1 MFLLWKDSKFIFKN
15 RLNLEWWKR
24 RWKMDGRISQLLSWK
39 SCSSGFKCTLLCTR
53 VLHISH
59 VSLFSIFCPKTP
71 TIGPI
76 IDFPGAPSSPGGP
89 SGPGSPYSKET
100 NPTPYSLFS
109 VLISK
114 VLQKRTSI
122 QFLLTVAI
130 IELGNMKS
138 VLVEEAFTTLI
149 LSSLTLLLLCNCVK
163 EFVLPWWI
171 IWWL

>member
-1 MFLLWKDSKFIFKN
+1 MEELVSYFPEKVVQVVSNALFFAQEFCIYLMFLYFPSFVQKLLPLVPLLIFQE
-15 RLNLEWWKR
+15 LHH
-24 RWKMDGRISQLLSWK
+24 LLVVPQ
-39 SCSSGFKCTLLCTR
+39 
-53 VLHISH
+53 VL
-59 VSLFSIFCPKTP
+59 VP
-71 TIGPI
+71 PI
-76 IDFPGAPSSPGGP
+76 Q
-89 SGPGSPYSKET
+89 KET

-149 LSSLTLLLLCNCVK
+149 LSSLTLLLLYNCVK
-163 EFVLPWWI
+163 EFVLS
-171 IWWL
+171 